1 MKSLVI
7 NNRTYRY
14 ADRLEELTL
23 EQWQALMRFHFQKN
37 THPEGQRP
45 EQTQAAT
52 RILTDF
58 AGIDEKIVLKTAPDE
73 RTRFLNDW
81 SETIAR
87 QYAGTGGKPDPEAL
101 RATARAACK
110 KARLFW
116 PRDAY
121 TLDHTRQPLSGIR
134 AQAFCDATDLYLE
147 NPIEQ
152 AHIVM
157 AILCRPPRKAYDEM
171 QILRDAAKMKRHS
184 MKVVLGL
191 FGELT
196 QAHRLFRNWFPACYR
211 NRLQES
217 KEPGNRS
224 QNPPRWN
231 DILLWL
237 AEYRPSEIKLA
248 EQLPCYEFM
257 RMADGKLRNRQS
269 TFTPKTTP
277 PHV

>member
-23 EQWQALMRFHFQKN
+23 AQWQALMRFHNKKAN
-37 THPEGQRP
+37 ATGDPQR
-45 EQTQAAT
+45 EKLLTAN
-52 RILTDF
+52 RILTDIV
-58 AGIDEKIVLKTAPDE
+58 GIDEKTVLNTLPEE
-73 RTRFLNDW
+73 RTCFLDAW

-87 QYAGTGGKPDPEAL
+87 QNAGIEDPPNPEAA
-101 RATARAACK
+101 RTTARAACK
-110 KARLFW
+110 KARVPW
-116 PRDAY
+116 PNDSY
-121 TLDHTRQPLSGIR
+121 TLGHVRQPLSGIF

-147 NPIEQ
+147 NPVEH
-152 AHIVM
+152 AHIILT
-157 AILCRPPRKAYDEM
+157 ILCRPVRKAYDET
-171 QILRDAAKMKRHS
+171 QILREAEKMKRHS
-184 MKVVLGL
+184 MTIVLGL
-191 FGELT
+191 FGELVH
-196 QAHRLFRNWFPACYR
+196 AHRLCRSWFPACYR

-217 KEPGNRS
+217 KEPGSRS

-237 AEYRPSEIKLA
+237 ADYRPSEIKLA

-257 RMADGKLRNRQS
+257 RMADGKLRNRQ
-269 TFTPKTTP
+269 TAFTPKTIP